1 MTIILLICLLIF
13 TAYLLS
19 YENIEIIKIL
29 GLFIAAAYKLGPSA
43 SKILNANQNFRLGKV
58 ILENIYSELNNLS
71 VKNFFEEVKNKIQK

>member
-43 SKILNANQNFRLGKV
+43 SKILNATQNFRLGKV

-71 VKNFFEEVKNKIQK
+71 VKKFF